1 MSDDPGLRLHRPDD
15 ILREAVIDAARDR
28 LTLDPPP
35 LDGARTPDDLAAA
48 AGTMITGSGLG
59 GERALRLFTD
69 VIAPACLSMDH
80 PRYLAFVP
88 NSASEAATAFDM
100 LVSASNIY
108 GGSWMEG
115 AGAVHA
121 ENAALRWLAD
131 RAGLPDGAGGTFVS
145 GGSIANLSALAAA
158 RHRWRRRGG
167 AASGSPVVVLSRE
180 IGRAYV

>member
-35 LDGARTPDDLAAA
+35 LDGARTPDELAAA

-59 GERALRLFTD
+59 GERALGLFTD

-88 NSASEAATAFDM
+88 NSASEAATAHSQDM
-100 LVSASNIY
+100 ARNGFQSHT
-108 GGSWMEG
+108 GSDG
-115 AGAVHA
+115 SSPSDR
-121 ENAALRWLAD
+121 LD
-131 RAGLPDGAGGTFVS
+131 RAGETTGAG
-145 GGSIANLSALAAA
+145 LRLAI
-158 RHRWRRRGG
+158 
-167 AASGSPVVVLSRE
+167 RE
-180 IGRAYV
+180 YRPMQSTH